1 MLSRREF
8 FVSSGA
14 GMMLLTLGAPKLLPK
29 AMAAS
34 GALEVPVAP
43 IAFISLADQL
53 SGQIGVD
60 RELVNLVHQKLQP
73 TLPQLPQLV
82 EQLLATLPELS
93 VLKSPAE
100 RLQLLASKDPDLKSL
115 FLRLNTA
122 LYLGTVEDGE
132 GVRECVAFESVVAYQ
147 AVSDFVEPPSYC
159 TASPNF
165 WVNPPAYALQKD
177 TERHA

>member
-14 GMMLLTLGAPKLLPK
+14 GVMLLTLGAPTLLPK
-29 AMAAS
+29 ALAAS

-43 IAFISLADQL
+43 APFIALADQL

-60 RELVNLVHQKLQP
+60 RELVNIVHQKLQL
-73 TLPQLPQLV
+73 TLPGLDTLV
-82 EQLLATLPELS
+82 EQLLAALPEVS
-93 VLKSPAE
+93 AVNAPAE
-100 RLQLLASKDPDLKSL
+100 RLQLLASKAPDLRSL
-115 FLRLNTA
+115 FLRVNTA
-122 LYLGTVEDGE
+122 LYLGTVEDAE
-132 GVRECVAFESVVAYQ
+132 GVRECVAFESVAAYQ

-165 WVNPPAYALQKD
+165 WVNPPAYALQED